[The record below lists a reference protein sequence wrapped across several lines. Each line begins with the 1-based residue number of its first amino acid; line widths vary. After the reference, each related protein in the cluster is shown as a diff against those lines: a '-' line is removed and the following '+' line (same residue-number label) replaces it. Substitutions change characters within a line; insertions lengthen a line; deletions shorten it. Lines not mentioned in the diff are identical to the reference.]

1 MHRLDLVAIAIEPL
15 SGRKKEVFTTMPGL
29 QLYIAKWIKNVK
41 GKEDQICQER
51 EVFCV
56 ETQNFPDAINQSHFP
71 SPILTS
77 KKIYKH
83 SMIYKFS
90 VY

>member
-41 GKEDQICQER
+41 GKEDQICKER
-51 EVFCV
+51 EVFLCR
-56 ETQNFPDAINQSHFP
+56 NS
-71 SPILTS
+71 
-77 KKIYKH
+77 
-83 SMIYKFS
+83 KFS
-90 VY
+90 RRN